1 VTSIF
6 HGEYLREIFSP
17 EPPPPKKKMKNLNL
31 PFPGHLPR
39 LIFIVLILAC
49 ILMPGLH
56 AGTLV
61 AGGGQW
67 KVRQV
72 NLSIVPG
79 SLLQAE
85 FGLAGGN
92 QSDVTLGVSDLVDFG
107 EEGRFA
113 LANSFPGVR
122 SGRNNFAV
130 EITGQIDVT
139 SPGDITF
146 GIFADDHARL
156 SIDGD
161 VVVESTVIG
170 EDAFGTINLAAGLH
184 DVSLIHYEG
193 AGSEDVELYVAQL
206 NGSFLSFA
214 DAAWELLESVS
225 SLTPEDINASSLG
238 FPVNAIAGAA
248 VANLSASGG
257 AGGGHTFKLVYQLDA
272 AGPFALIA
280 EGADWKYLDD
290 GTLPTP
296 DWQAAAF
303 DDASWASGAAVLGYG
318 DNSVTT
324 TLSFGGDADNKH
336 AAYYLRKTFHLD
348 EEELPLVD
356 SLRVRMRRDDGAIIY
371 INGGEV
377 VRDNLPDG
385 AVDNTT
391 FADVTAGGVDE
402 STYFVFDV
410 DSSTLVEGENIIA
423 VEVHQT
429 NGRSSDIMFDLALE
443 YQRRSGLFG
452 DEQYFVLSGNQLLL
466 NQSAA
471 DIPAEVDQT
480 FDVVIRATNAFSRS
494 SEETLEI
501 TVVPAAVSEVTAI
514 SIDNATVPEDSVA
527 GSLVGTLS
535 AADDDV
541 NESHAFS
548 LLPSL
553 FFPDNASFSII
564 GDKLFTAIAFD
575 ADVQSTYSLG
585 IQSSDST
592 GSLFTQSLDITIDPS
607 PARITLQPDMVPEN
621 APANT
626 PVGTLTTI
634 DPITDTHSYHIVINA
649 DPEPVQLIS
658 FSDEWRYL
666 DDGSDQGTQ
675 WREIGFEDGAWS
687 SGASPLGYGTLDTA
701 TATTEVSFGGDPDNK
716 FATTY
721 FRRTFEVSNP
731 ARIAELVFELEI
743 DDGGIVYIN
752 GEEVSRIRADG
763 VDSFDDY
770 TGQSQGSETSN
781 DILTFSGAL
790 TQLLLTGTNT
800 IAIEVHQT
808 NATSSDT
815 WLNLDLKATLRQEG
829 DSDDDHFYLMG
840 NQLFLNKEVGETGRV
855 NGGSFS
861 VPVGS
866 TSDIGEVVIENVI
879 VRVGPESVDPPTDIV
894 LDNSAVDEQQPAG
907 TVVGNL
913 TATDP
918 DGGLFTFSV
927 DSDPAYPANDFFG
940 VLGHQLITSQPID
953 YDDGS
958 LLIILVTVTDNSGRS
973 LSREFTIT
981 VNQVLE
987 PPTGITLLPDSI
999 AADAPAATVIGALF
1013 AQDVN
1018 DEQTHVFT
1026 FGNWPDIP
1034 GTPVVP
1040 FGSTWKYLDDGSDQ
1054 GVAWVDPAYDD
1065 SQWASG
1071 AGQLGYGDGDEATV
1085 VGFIDTDPLTVDIE
1099 KNATTYFRH
1108 SFNVEAPAAGGYQFG
1123 MLFDD
1128 AAIVYI
1134 NGIFIASTT
1143 NLAGNA
1149 AFNTFASASTPDNS
1163 TIIPFD
1169 LPPGLIVAGENVIA
1183 VEIHQVN
1190 ATSSDISFDFELVPL
1205 VTNPFAEYFAINGN
1219 QLETAVDFSTIG
1231 IFSPFTFQVPIIA
1244 TDPIEGSIEVFVAVN
1259 LTGGEADSDLDGMLD
1274 TWEIDRFGDLA
1285 AGGEDDNDGDGSTN
1299 AEEYNADT
1307 DPLDA
1312 GDFLQISLVTRS
1324 VNGVGITWAAK
1335 PGRSYSVYRN
1345 DDLTAGNWVLLQ
1357 TGRTVELPEELTVT
1371 DASIDNPRTRF
1382 YQVRAQAPLLPQ

>member
-1 VTSIF
+1 MT
-6 HGEYLREIFSP
+6 
-17 EPPPPKKKMKNLNL
+17 
-31 PFPGHLPR
+31 
-39 LIFIVLILAC
+39 LAC

-85 FGLAGGN
+85 LGLAGSN
-92 QSDVTLGVSDLVDFG
+92 QTDIALGVSDVVDFG
-107 EEGRFA
+107 EVGRFA
-113 LANSFPGVR
+113 MANGFPGIR

-146 GIFADDHARL
+146 GIFADDLARL

-170 EDAFGTINLAAGLH
+170 EDALGTINLAAGLH
-184 DVSLIHYEG
+184 DVRLIYYEG
-193 AGSEDVELYVAQL
+193 GGSEDLELYVAQV
-206 NGSFLSFA
+206 NGSFLSFS

-225 SLTPEDINASSLG
+225 SLIPEDINAASLG
-238 FPVNAIAGAA
+238 FPVNALAGAA

-272 AGPFALIA
+272 AGAFALIT
-280 EGADWKYLDD
+280 EGSDWKYLDD
-290 GTLPTP
+290 GTLPPTP
-296 DWQAAAF
+296 GWQAAPF
-303 DDASWASGAAVLGYG
+303 DDSLWLSGAAVLGYG
-318 DNSVTT
+318 DDSVTT

-336 AAYYLRKTFHLD
+336 AAYYLRKTFNLD

-371 INGGEV
+371 INGVEV

-391 FADVTAGGVDE
+391 FADVTADGSNE
-402 STYFVFDV
+402 STYFEFDI
-410 DSSTLVEGENIIA
+410 DPSILIEGDNIVA

-429 NGRSSDIMFDLALE
+429 NRTSSDIIFDLALD
-443 YQRRSGLFG
+443 YQRRSGVFG
-452 DEQYFVLSGNQLLL
+452 DEQYFEFSGNQLALK
-466 NQSAA
+466 QAA
-471 DIPAEVDQT
+471 SGIPAEVGQT
-480 FDVVIRATNAFSRS
+480 FDVSIRATNAFGQS

-501 TVVPAAVSEVTAI
+501 TVAPDAVNEITAI
-514 SIDNATVPEDSVA
+514 SIDNAVVPEGIAV
-527 GSLVGTLS
+527 GGLVGTLS
-535 AADDDV
+535 AADADISD
-541 NESHAFS
+541 SHTFS
-548 LLPSL
+548 LLTPL
-553 FFPDNASFSII
+553 LFPDNNAFFIV
-564 GDKLFTAIAFD
+564 GNQLFTAVALD
-575 ADVQSTYSLG
+575 ADEQLSYSIE
-585 IQSSDST
+585 IQARDST
-592 GSLFTQSLDITIDPS
+592 GSLFRQALVITVDPVA
-607 PARITLQPDMVPEN
+607 ARITLQPDTVPEN
-621 APANT
+621 APGHT
-626 PVGTLTTI
+626 PVGTLATS
-634 DPITDTHSYHIVINA
+634 DPISDTHSYRLLIDIA
-649 DPEPVQLIS
+649 PVSVPLIR
-658 FSDEWRYL
+658 FSDEWKYL
-666 DDGSDQGTQ
+666 DDGSDQGSA
-675 WREIGFEDGAWS
+675 WRAPGFDDSEWA

-721 FRRTFEVSNP
+721 FRRTFELSDPTKV
-731 ARIAELVFELEI
+731 AELLFELEI

-815 WLNLDLKATLRQEG
+815 WLNLDLKANLRQDG
-829 DSDDDHFYLMG
+829 NLDADHFYLVG
-840 NQLFLNKEVGETGRV
+840 NQLFLNKEVGEAGRV
-855 NGGSFS
+855 NGDSFLL
-861 VPVGS
+861 PVES
-866 TSDIGEVVIENVI
+866 TSDLGEVVLENVI
-879 VRVGPESVDPPTDIV
+879 VKVGPESVDPPTDIV
-894 LDNSAVDEQQPAG
+894 LDNSAIDEQQPAG
-907 TVVGNL
+907 TVVGAL
-913 TATDP
+913 AATDP

-940 VLGHQLITSQPID
+940 VLGHQLITTRLID

-958 LLIILVTVTDNSGRS
+958 SLIILVTVTDNSGRS

-987 PPTGITLLPDSI
+987 PPTGITLSPDSI
-999 AADAPAATVIGALF
+999 AAGAPAGTVIGALF
-1013 AQDVN
+1013 AQDAN
-1018 DEQTHVFT
+1018 DEQTHVFS

-1034 GTPVVP
+1034 GIPVVP
-1040 FGSTWKYLDDGSDQ
+1040 FGSTWRYLDDGSDQ
-1054 GVAWVDPAYDD
+1054 GVAWIDPAYDD

-1085 VGFIDTDPLTVDIE
+1085 VGFIDTDPVAAGIQ

-1108 SFNVEAPAAGGYQFG
+1108 KFNVDVPAAGGYEFG

-1128 AAIVYI
+1128 AAIVHI
-1134 NGIFIASTT
+1134 NGISIRTQNFPGIV
-1143 NLAGNA
+1143 
-1149 AFNTFASASTPDNS
+1149 AFNTFASATTPDNS
-1163 TIIPFD
+1163 TIIPFN

-1183 VEIHQVN
+1183 VEIHQAN
-1190 ATSSDISFDFELVPL
+1190 ETSSDISFDFELVPL
-1205 VTNPFAEYFAINGN
+1205 ETNPFTEYFAINGN

-1231 IFSPFTFQVPIIA
+1231 VSSPYTFQVPIIA
-1244 TDPIEGSIEVFVAVN
+1244 TDPVEGSIEVFVSVD

-1274 TWEIDRFGDLA
+1274 TWEIARFGDLS

-1299 AEEYNADT
+1299 GEEYNADT

-1312 GDFLQISLVTRS
+1312 GDFLRITSVNRS
-1324 VNGVGITWAAK
+1324 VNGIGITWPAK
-1335 PGRSYSVYRN
+1335 PGRTYAVYRN
-1345 DDLTAGNWVLLQ
+1345 DDLTVGNWVLIQ
-1357 TGRTVELPEELTVT
+1357 AGRTVEVPEELSVT

-1382 YQVRAQAPLLPQ
+1382 YQVRAQAPPLPE